1 MHCDFFTRRGTNP
14 IQTKREMNMIK
25 GETDFLSAL
34 ESNIS
39 ILIKIA
45 RVYAYTTHDRKDLIN
60 DIILELWKS
69 YPKFKGDSK
78 ISTWIYR
85 VSLNVALNVKRKR
98 DNNKVLFFDELNV
111 ADGSDIL
118 EVPTDNSSEI
128 SQLYQCIESLSEQ
141 NKAII
146 LLYLDDKSYEE
157 ISQILGLSRTN
168 VSTRLNRIKEQ
179 LRKQMNPN
187 K

>member
-1 MHCDFFTRRGTNP
+1 MV
-14 IQTKREMNMIK
+14 K
-25 GETDFLSAL
+25 GEADFLSAL

-98 DNNKVLFFDELNV
+98 DNNKVLFFDELKV

-118 EVPTDNSSEI
+118 EVR
-128 SQLYQCIESLSEQ
+128 QLL
-141 NKAII
+141 
-146 LLYLDDKSYEE
+146 
-157 ISQILGLSRTN
+157 
-168 VSTRLNRIKEQ
+168 
-179 LRKQMNPN
+179 
-187 K
+187 

>member
-1 MHCDFFTRRGTNP
+1 MV
-14 IQTKREMNMIK
+14 K
-25 GETDFLSAL
+25 GKADFLSAL

-85 VSLNVALNVKRKR
+85 VSLNVALRAVTLLLIMAVMAASIFINLKYVLPTQFKRL
-98 DNNKVLFFDELNV
+98 NKEM
-111 ADGSDIL
+111 
-118 EVPTDNSSEI
+118 
-128 SQLYQCIESLSEQ
+128 
-141 NKAII
+141 
-146 LLYLDDKSYEE
+146 EE
-157 ISQILGLSRTN
+157 IR
-168 VSTRLNRIKEQ
+168 RMEEE
-179 LRKQMNPN
+179 
-187 K
+187 